1 MNAEKIKY
9 IQDTMKDKYV
19 LLTSTGDRVFLN
31 SLQLQKEPDE
41 SMGPCI
47 PILNTRV
54 FFMSEWLRNRIG

>member
-1 MNAEKIKY
+1 MLC
-9 IQDTMKDKYV
+9 QLMSRLSLLLLLLL

-31 SLQLQKEPDE
+31 RLQLQKELDE
-41 SMGPCI
+41 STEPCI